1 MILVFVFGEIM
12 FCARIYA
19 QEPKFGNRV
28 DCGLI
33 EYKKISEASGI
44 ATSQQNPGVLWTHND
59 SGDKNRLFAL
69 NTKGKHLGV
78 YTIAGVAAR
87 DWEDIAIGPGPVE
100 GQHYLYVG
108 DIGDNGREYEYKYIY
123 RIPEPKVDSNQAPVD
138 TTLFGAETVAVFYP
152 RANYDAETLMID
164 PLTKDI
170 YILTKGDTSS
180 HIFRAAYPQS
190 LKRGTRLEQV
200 ATLRLGWVVGGDI
213 SPSGDEILVKT
224 YPAIYYWHRSPEQ
237 NFEEVFKKAPAIL
250 PYIWEPQGEA
260 VGWQAE
266 GNGYFTISEELG
278 GIPAHLYF
286 YPRVSVNATP

>member
-1 MILVFVFGEIM
+1 MLIFFIGACTLHSQ
-12 FCARIYA
+12 APA
-19 QEPKFGNRV
+19 QNSTFGNRV

-33 EYKKISEASGI
+33 EYDRINEASGI
-44 ATSQQNPGVLWTHND
+44 VASRRNSGVLWTHND
-59 SGDKNRLFAL
+59 SGDKNRLYAL

-100 GQHYLYVG
+100 GQHCLYIG

-123 RIPEPKVDSNQAPVD
+123 RIPEPKVSSSQTPVD
-138 TTLFGAETVAVFYP
+138 TTLFGAETIAVFYP
-152 RANYDAETLMID
+152 RVNYDAEALMVD

-180 HIFRAAYPQS
+180 HVFHAAYPQS
-190 LKRGTRLEQV
+190 TKRGTRLEQV

-213 SPSGDEILVKT
+213 SPAGDEILVKT

-237 NFEEVFKKAPAIL
+237 SFEETFKKAPVML
-250 PYIWEPQGEA
+250 PYVWEPQGEA
-260 VGWQAE
+260 VGWNAE

-278 GIPAHLYF
+278 GFPAHLYF
-286 YPRVSVNATP
+286 YPRLSVKTTP